1 MPNWLSGESGFGTAD
16 GACLPRVADIARHLV
31 SDSIKAADRAR
42 PACRCA
48 VRRDLNSTAFDPECM
63 PPLPPPKLGAAREP
77 AHAGKPYAAKKAAHT
92 CVAYMVS
99 EAP

>member
-31 SDSIKAADRAR
+31 SDSFEKARTAG

-48 VRRDLNSTAFDPECM
+48 VRRDINPTAFVPESM
-63 PPLPPPKLGAAREP
+63 LPSLAPKLRAAHKPANVGKPCATNKAAR
-77 AHAGKPYAAKKAAHT
+77 T
-92 CVAYMVS
+92 CVAYMAS